1 MPEDER
7 VNSPTTVPTAVR
19 RAPAYARLSDGP
31 TCGSARPAQLV
42 HGDLGGNVLFAPS
55 LAPAIIDFSP
65 YWRPPGYAEAVAAVD
80 AFLWFGAGDHVLRG
94 CGAHGGQG
102 PLALIGP
109 RRESQL
115 TG

>member
-1 MPEDER
+1 MR
-7 VNSPTTVPTAVR
+7 AAF
-19 RAPAYARLSDGP
+19 APAYARLSDGP

-42 HGDLGGNVLFAPS
+42 HADLGGNVLFAPG

-94 CGAHGGQG
+94 RGAHGGRS
-102 PLALIGP
+102 PLL
-109 RRESQL
+109 
-115 TG
+115 